1 MGWDMESMHGDSE
14 QRWSVGGRTTG
25 STTTRR
31 LALSFELRRGEDDRQ
46 AELWVY
52 AEDAIRRWL
61 VPTGPRGSTSSMRTV
76 ATELDPLPL
85 WGADAG
91 RPPRWDQGRC
101 VIDANEVRCFTE
113 AVDEGEV
120 SFSLIG
126 DRIAGSYR
134 LHRTPMAYMGRPQWL
149 IHQERRRRASG
160 GRG

>member
-1 MGWDMESMHGDSE
+1 MESMHGE
-14 QRWSVGGRTTG
+14 PEVRWIVGGRTTG

-52 AEDAIRRWL
+52 AEDAIRRWR
-61 VPTGPRGSTSSMRTV
+61 VPTGPRGSTSGSRTV
-76 ATELDPLPL
+76 ATELEALPL
-85 WGADAG
+85 SGSDAG
-91 RPPRWDQGRC
+91 SPPRWDQGRC
-101 VIDANEVRCFTE
+101 VIEASEVRRFTE
-113 AVDEGEV
+113 AVDEGEL
-120 SFSLIG
+120 SFTLVG

-134 LHRTPMAYMGRPQWL
+134 LERTPMAYMGRPQWV